1 MSDKKFD
8 NTNSG
13 ALFVNERKE
22 KDTHPDF
29 TGRINIEG
37 KDYWLS
43 SWMKVSKAGKK
54 FMSLAVNPVEPKS
67 ANGDGKASF
76 DDLTNEMDQQID
88 F

>member
-1 MSDKKFD
+1 MAEDKKFD

-29 TGRINIEG
+29 TGRINVEG
-37 KDYWLS
+37 KDYWVS
-43 SWMKVSKAGKK
+43 SWLKVSKAGKK
-54 FMSLAVNPVEPKS
+54 FMSLAVNPIEPKS
-67 ANGDGKASF
+67 AKGNEQASF
-76 DDLTNEMDQQID
+76 DDFDKDIP

>member
-1 MSDKKFD
+1 MSKSFD
-8 NTNSG
+8 DTNRG

-29 TGRINIEG
+29 TGRINVDG

-54 FMSLAVNPVEPKS
+54 FMSLAVNPIEPKS
-67 ANGDGKASF
+67 ANGDKPASF
-76 DDLTNEMDQQID
+76 DDLVSDMDDQID